1 MTNETIGHFAL
12 HPGTNT
18 VGWSEDK
25 GFFGDIQTK
34 AKQIK
39 IQPSELELRIRKEVM
54 AAVDDLIKDEEPD
67 THYLNLLNTIK
78 DRLNLLWSDSDANL

>member
-12 HPGTNT
+12 HPGNNT
-18 VGWSEDK
+18 VGWNKDK

-39 IQPSELELRIRKEVM
+39 VQPSELDLRIRKEVLD
-54 AAVDDLIKDEEPD
+54 AVERIWNEMERTIQGQPLDILEDMKI
-67 THYLNLLNTIK
+67 IK
-78 DRLNLLWSDSDANL
+78 DRLNLLWGE